1 MKKISIFVLVV
12 LFVASATVVMA
23 RPYMGAGK
31 GMERD
36 GRASAFQKMNL
47 TEEQTAKIDVL
58 RESLQKETTPLRTEL
73 LKKSTEMKL
82 LWMADDPD
90 ADKIKALQKEIL
102 DLRGKMSEKFT
113 DYRLAVHKILT
124 PEQRTQLLARR
135 SGKRGISRRNMGG
148 HQDRGMG
155 AAPRW

>member
-12 LFVASATVVMA
+12 LFVAAASVVMA

-47 TEEQTAKIDVL
+47 TEDQTEKINAL
-58 RESLQKETTPLRTEL
+58 RESLQKETTPLRTDL
-73 LKKSTEMKL
+73 VKKSTEMKL
-82 LWMADDPD
+82 LWMADEPD

-102 DLRGKMSEKFT
+102 DLRGNMAEKFT

-124 PEQRTQLLARR
+124 PEQRAQLLTRR
-135 SGKRGISRRNMGG
+135 AGKRGISHRSMGG
-148 HQDRGMG
+148 PQGRGMG